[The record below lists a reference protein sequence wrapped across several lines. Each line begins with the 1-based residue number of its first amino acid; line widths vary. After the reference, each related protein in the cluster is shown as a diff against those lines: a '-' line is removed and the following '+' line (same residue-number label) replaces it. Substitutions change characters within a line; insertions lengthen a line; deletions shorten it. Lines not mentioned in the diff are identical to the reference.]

1 MVNSVIMKSTI
12 IITLLLFINLGCSQS
27 KSKKITEVSQN
38 ELKSAMLLDVRTPE
52 EYELGHLPNAVNINW
67 FDENFIA
74 EVEKSTSKEM
84 PLYVYCKVGGRSAK
98 AAEKLTS
105 LGYTVVNLEGGY
117 DAYSKAKK

>member
-27 KSKKITEVSQN
+27 KSKNITEVSQN
-38 ELKSAMLLDVRTPE
+38 ELKSAVLLDVRTPE